1 MGKQFLTMTVNGET
15 VEVAVEPSAML
26 IDVLRDQLDMIGTKE
41 ACREGE
47 CGACT
52 VILEGMTVNSCIT
65 PAMKAQ
71 GRSVLTIEG
80 VDDQGKLHPIQ
91 EAFIEKGAIQCGY
104 CTPGMVLSVKVL
116 LDENPNPLEEEVKMG
131 LSGNLCRCTG
141 YIKIIDAVMVA
152 ARQMGQ

>member
-1 MGKQFLTMTVNGET
+1 MGKQFLTMTVNGEN
-15 VEVAVEPSAML
+15 VEVVVEPSEML
-26 IDVLRDQLDMIGTKE
+26 IDVLRDQLDLIGTKE

-52 VILEGMTVNSCIT
+52 VILEGVTVNSCIT

-71 GRSVLTIEG
+71 DKEVMTIEG
-80 VDDQGKLHPIQ
+80 VDDQGKLHPLQ

-104 CTPGMVLSVKVL
+104 CTPGMVLSAKVL
-116 LDENPNPLEEEVKMG
+116 LEENPNPLEKDVKTG

-152 ARQMGQ
+152 ARQMG